1 MAGPQRPRAAV
12 LFKHGSFTYRITEV
26 LDTFANWLTQVSP
39 RRAARRRMRRY
50 VSVLTQMAAV
60 SSPHGI
66 EYEWETYPFQA
77 EFLELQKAGFV
88 TGEIGTHCKGPQ
100 FSEGTTVLFMGGI
113 TVSGIGK
120 LADLT
125 DYLWRTSAWGTV
137 TDSLV
142 KFAWLAIGIL
152 LGYVCASLVGSGPP
166 TPS

>member
-1 MAGPQRPRAAV
+1 V
-12 LFKHGSFTYRITEV
+12 FTAFTK
-26 LDTFANWLTQVSP
+26 WLKQDSP
-39 RRAARRRMRRY
+39 RRAARKKMRRY
-50 VSVLTQMAAV
+50 VDVLTQMAAV
-60 SSPHGI
+60 SSPHGN
-66 EYEWETYPFQA
+66 EFEWETYPFQT

-88 TGEIGTHCKGPQ
+88 TGEIGTVCKGSQ
-100 FSEGTTVLFMGGI
+100 FSEGTTVLFMCGI

-152 LGYVCASLVGSGPP
+152 LGYVCASLVGRAPLS
-166 TPS
+166 PS